1 MPAADKPGELIGA
14 VAERTGLTVETIRF
28 YETEG
33 LITPSR
39 DAGGRRRYSP
49 VDITGLEVV
58 QALRNTGMGIK
69 EIRQFATSVAPPA
82 GGDGAERLTAL
93 RASMQD
99 LLEVLDQREAELVR
113 ARSLVVRWTA
123 ELDQSHSASS

>member
-1 MPAADKPGELIGA
+1 MTAETFPGELIGV

-33 LITPSR
+33 LITPRR
-39 DAGGRRRYSP
+39 DPGGRRRYSA

-58 QALRNTGMGIK
+58 QALRHAGMGIK
-69 EIRQFATSVAPPA
+69 QIRSFVTNVTPPA
-82 GGDGAERLTAL
+82 AADGAEWLTEL

-99 LLEVLDQREAELVR
+99 LLEVLDRREADLIR

-123 ELDQSHSASS
+123 ELDSGA